1 MASSLLPEI
10 TNSYNIYN
18 KAEKM
23 LGVSGEIELSE
34 LEALTETIEASGV
47 LGEFEDPAT
56 GQFSSLKMK
65 IPFAVL
71 YEDVFDLMNP
81 TEPVQLTLRQSVQVI
96 DPKTGATDYQP
107 IRIVVRGKATT
118 TSLGK
123 VAKGKKMESEV
134 ELEIIYIK
142 IQINNKTKLEL
153 DKLNFKFVL
162 NGKDMLKKIRKQI

>member
-71 YEDVFDLMNP
+71 YEDVFDLMNT